1 MDSGRKGM
9 DVMIEARI
17 ERGECVCEKD
27 VLATSRRVPI
37 KKKDVKQCSDMRI
50 RKKGKKT
57 ELQGIQSNF
66 STRDGWKPLKLLLLL
81 MFF

>member
-37 KKKDVKQCSDMRI
+37 KTKRCETV
-50 RKKGKKT
+50 
-57 ELQGIQSNF
+57 
-66 STRDGWKPLKLLLLL
+66 
-81 MFF
+81 

>member
-37 KKKDVKQCSDMRI
+37 KKKKKDVKQCSDMRI
-50 RKKGKKT
+50 RKKGKKRNYR
-57 ELQGIQSNF
+57 EYKAIFQQEM
-66 STRDGWKPLKLLLLL
+66 DGSH
-81 MFF
+81 